1 MHSNELSPIPPG
13 TVGAGLPVP
22 GGLWGLLG
30 SDIVASSGSG
40 THGPGLAVNDSLT
53 PSLRYVYVLETRSA
67 AAVVLYPDS
76 SHEGP
81 VPYSGTVRLYEQG
94 SGELPGTTLQRSF
107 SVSAAPAAPVIT
119 AGPLPQSV
127 TEGAPAT
134 FSVAA
139 TGTGLAYQ
147 WQRNGSNI
155 TGATSATTASYTFTP
170 LLVDSGAQ
178 FRAVVS
184 NGGGSVTSTAA
195 ALTVNPATVAP
206 QITTQ
211 PQALNVP
218 DGAPATFTVAATGT
232 APLQYQWRAN
242 GANVAGAN
250 GSSYTISAAQQGD
263 NGVQYTVVVSNA
275 AGSVTSTAALLTVQ
289 APVTSAPQIVAQP
302 RSVSVVD
309 GGTATFTVAA
319 VGAAP
324 LAYQWQRAGVNVPG
338 ATAAQLVVPA
348 ATLADHRAQYR
359 VVVSN
364 GNGTAISERA
374 ELLVPVVTL
383 AEAKSGARIDDDR
396 FDADIPRW
404 VDTAIA
410 MAEQYCDAY
419 FTPKRPSFERTDW
432 PLTGDTFPISGAT
445 SATASYWNG
454 TAWAAL
460 EASQL
465 VVFADGAR
473 TGVAPVAGTQW
484 PALGT
489 VAGGPRVRFSFVAG
503 PTSAAELPTEVQHF
517 VIAHVSLWA
526 DENRAAAPQAAQNF
540 PWLYDGL
547 QPLKRY

>member
-1 MHSNELSPIPPG
+1 MFANELSPIPPG

-40 THGPGLAVNDSLT
+40 THGPGLAANDSLS
-53 PSLRYVYVLETRSA
+53 PGLRYVYVLETRSDP
-67 AAVVLYPDS
+67 AVVLYPDS

-81 VPYSGTVRLYEQG
+81 VPYSGTVRLYQQG
-94 SGELPGTTLQRSF
+94 TGELPGTTLQRTF

-119 AGPLPQSV
+119 ASPLPQSV
-127 TEGAPAT
+127 TEGAAAT

-139 TGTGLAYQ
+139 SGTGLAYQ
-147 WQRNGSNI
+147 WQRNGTNI
-155 TGATSATTASYTFTP
+155 SGATSASYTFTP

-184 NGGGSVTSTAA
+184 NGGGSVTSAAA
-195 ALTVNPATVAP
+195 ALTVTPATVAP

-211 PQALNVP
+211 PQPLNVP
-218 DGAPATFTVAATGT
+218 DGAPATFSVAATGT

-250 GSSYTISAAQQGD
+250 GSSYTIAAAQQAGS
-263 NGVQYTVVVSNA
+263 GVQYTVVVSNA
-275 AGSVTSTAALLTVQ
+275 AGSVTSAAAVLTVQ
-289 APVTSAPQIVAQP
+289 APVSSAPQIVAQP

-319 VGAAP
+319 VGAVP
-324 LAYQWQRAGVNVPG
+324 LAYQWQRNGINLPG

-348 ATLADHRAQYR
+348 VALADHRAQYR
-359 VVVSN
+359 VLVSN
-364 GNGTAISERA
+364 SNGSAISERA

-383 AEAKSGARIDDDR
+383 AEAKAGARIDDDR

-410 MAEQYCDAY
+410 MAEQYCDTY
-419 FTPKRPSFERTDW
+419 FTPKRPAFDRTDW
-432 PLTGDTFPISGAT
+432 PAAGETFPISGAT
-445 SATASYWNG
+445 SATVSYWTG
-454 TAWAAL
+454 TAWATL

-484 PALGT
+484 PELG
-489 VAGGPRVRFSFVAG
+489 AIPGGPRVRFSFTAG
-503 PTSAAELPTEVQHF
+503 PTSAAELPIEVKHF